1 MPFYN
6 CTLGK
11 KGCARV
17 IDDTYLYCG
26 IAGTRSTC
34 STV

>member
-6 CTLGK
+6 CALGK

-17 IDDTYLYCG
+17 IDDV
-26 IAGTRSTC
+26 IASLGRRRRSTC
-34 STV
+34 STT